1 MITKDELR
9 RFILQVSEGT
19 YPPEDWNRIALQ
31 HYDNEEMEDA
41 RRKLV
46 RYSLGYPPPEAEKH
60 LTLKELLVAIA
71 ATL

>member
-9 RFILQVSEGT
+9 RIILQVSEGT